1 MKGYKTIDQF
11 DLRECETFMKSTPGS
26 QYEELVKQRYAKLFE
41 EQQMVVQMKRQREQ
55 QELYEQASKASRRK
69 TRNSVL
75 LIIFLVLA
83 IAAGILIYITY
94 TN

>member
-11 DLRECETFMKSTPGS
+11 NLKECETFIKSAQGS
-26 QYEELVKQRYAKLFE
+26 QYEGLVKQRYTKLCE
-41 EQQMVVQMKRQREQ
+41 EQLTAAQEKRQREQ
-55 QELYEQASKASRRK
+55 QEMYEQTSKASRRK
-69 TRNSVL
+69 NRNNVL
-75 LIIFLVLA
+75 LTIFLVLA